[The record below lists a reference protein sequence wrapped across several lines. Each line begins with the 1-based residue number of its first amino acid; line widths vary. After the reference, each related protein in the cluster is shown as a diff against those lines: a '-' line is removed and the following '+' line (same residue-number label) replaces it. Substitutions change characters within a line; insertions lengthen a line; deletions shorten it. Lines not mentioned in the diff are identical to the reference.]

1 MINKL
6 WVFFVVSGS
15 LYLIITGKADILNSQ
30 ILSSG
35 KTTLDLI
42 IQIFPL
48 LSIWLGIMNIAKKSG
63 FLDKASK
70 VISPFLLKIFP
81 EIPKGH
87 ESIGLISSN
96 IIANMF
102 GLGNAATPFGLKAME
117 SLQKLNKDKSSASRS
132 MITFLVINTCG
143 ITIVP
148 TTIISLRIMHDST
161 DPTSIIFPCIVV
173 SFLSLFIGLIIDR
186 FFAGRYKWN

>member
-6 WVFFVVSGS
+6 WIFFIVSGS
-15 LYLIITGKADILNSQ
+15 IYLIINGKADVLNSQ

-42 IQIFPL
+42 SQIFPL

-63 FLDKASK
+63 LLNKASK
-70 VISPFLLKIFP
+70 AISPVLLKIFP

-87 ESIGLISSN
+87 ESLGLISSN

-117 SLQKLNKDKSSASRS
+117 SLQKVNKDKSSASRS
-132 MITFLVINTCG
+132 MITFLVINTSG
-143 ITIVP
+143 VTIVP
-148 TTIISLRIMHDST
+148 TTIISLRMMHDST
-161 DPTSIIFPCIVV
+161 DPTSIVVPMIIV
-173 SFLSLFIGLIIDR
+173 SFLSLLVGLIIDR
-186 FFAGRYKWN
+186 LFAGRYK

>member
-6 WVFFVVSGS
+6 WIFFIVSGS
-15 LYLIITGKADILNSQ
+15 LYLIIGGKADVLNNQ

-48 LSIWLGIMNIAKKSG
+48 LSIWLGIMNIAKVSG
-63 FLDKASK
+63 LLDKASK
-70 VISPFLLKIFP
+70 AISPLLVKIFP

-87 ESIGLISSN
+87 ESFGLISSN

-117 SLQKLNKDKSSASRS
+117 SLQKINKDKSSASRS

-143 ITIVP
+143 VTLVP
-148 TTIISLRIMHDST
+148 TTIISLRMMHDST
-161 DPTSIIFPCIVV
+161 DPTSIVIPCIIV
-173 SFLSLFIGLIIDR
+173 SFLSLLIGLIIDR
-186 FFAGRYKWN
+186 IFFRRYK